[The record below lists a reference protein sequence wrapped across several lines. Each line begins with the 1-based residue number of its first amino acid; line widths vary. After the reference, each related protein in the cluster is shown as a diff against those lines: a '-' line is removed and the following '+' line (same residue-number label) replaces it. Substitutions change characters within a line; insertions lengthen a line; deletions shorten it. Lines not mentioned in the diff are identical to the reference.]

1 MSSSREEG
9 NKNLIRRYVETWNRG
24 DIEGLSRFW
33 ARDMIHHTR
42 TKQQGFDEV
51 KQIVAD
57 FANAFPD
64 LRFQL
69 SDIVAEGD
77 RVATRMIAHA
87 THLGAYMGVPP
98 TGKKISCAV
107 MGVARVVGDQIAEH
121 WGVTDELAIMA
132 QIGLL
137 PEEYLAAMT

>member
-1 MSSSREEG
+1 MTISREADS
-9 NKNLIRRYVETWNRG
+9 KDLIRRYVETWNRG

-42 TKQQGFDEV
+42 SKQQGFDEV
-51 KQIVAD
+51 KQIVTD
-57 FANAFPD
+57 FARAFPD
-64 LRFQL
+64 LQFQL
-69 SDIVAEGD
+69 DDIVAEGD
-77 RVATRMIAHA
+77 RVATRMLARA
-87 THLGAYMGVPP
+87 THLGTYMGVLP
-98 TGKKISCAV
+98 TGKKVSCAV
-107 MGVARVVGDQIAEH
+107 MGVARVVGDKIAEH